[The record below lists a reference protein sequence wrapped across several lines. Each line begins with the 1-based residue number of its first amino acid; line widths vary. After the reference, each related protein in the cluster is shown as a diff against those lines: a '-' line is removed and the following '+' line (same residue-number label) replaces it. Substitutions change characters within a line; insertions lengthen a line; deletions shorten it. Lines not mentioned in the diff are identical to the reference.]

1 MKTTTCFI
9 CAVLLFCGC
18 ASEKAVE
25 KKAVKKVAYEYIWS
39 LANFDV
45 PRAEKYASDETKSQ
59 TLKMASRF
67 MTEVDKKVI
76 EQDLPAKVRIT
87 NVKLTSDTTAT
98 AVWHKTTPRKKNS
111 RQIELRKRNGKWQA
125 HDLIKRHTSAPMPN
139 GRK

>member
-1 MKTTTCFI
+1 M
-9 CAVLLFCGC
+9 LLCCGC
-18 ASEKAVE
+18 ASERAAE

-45 PRAEKYASDETKSQ
+45 PRAEKYASAETKKE
-59 TLKMASRF
+59 TLVTANRIMSGI
-67 MTEVDKKVI
+67 DKKVL

-111 RQIELRKRNGKWQA
+111 KQIELRKRNGKWQA